1 MPDKIH
7 TDTVFACAQWLDQLV
22 LRNGKIVFPGP
33 APKGTIKGY
42 DSISTDIAK
51 VKTKVEFHDISG
63 KTEELLE
70 DGRPYLVIKCEA
82 EGQNLTRRVED
93 TSQIVPKRL
102 KGLDDEKNKMA
113 IYNRTAD
120 VEALSRGVKC

>member
-7 TDTVFACAQWLDQLV
+7 TDPVFACAQWLDQLV
-22 LRNGKIVFPGP
+22 LRNGKIVFPWP
-33 APKGTIKGY
+33 APKGTLLGY
-42 DSISTDIAK
+42 DSMSPDFAK

-63 KTEELLE
+63 ITEELLE

-102 KGLDDEKNKMA
+102 KGLEMKK
-113 IYNRTAD
+113 IRWRFIPGTA
-120 VEALSRGVKC
+120 VWKH